1 MRRIKIGMILTFAL
15 MISTPLVLQLLGVN
29 LNAKNA
35 ENRKLKASPTF
46 SLAQSKA
53 ETGVP
58 RKVLGAYRDVIHFK
72 NAYDKY
78 YKDNFVLKNWLFRS
92 YYFIQNDFFGVD
104 PIPQKVVQGTNGWLF
119 LGDSYSNVIT
129 ESKAIVSF
137 EKEELNQIKTMLL
150 KKKAWLD
157 ERNIDFYVA
166 VAPNKHSIYGEELP
180 IKKGNKTTKLEQLK
194 AILESEDLDFIDL
207 SDAFPD
213 KPKRRLYHKTNT
225 HWNDYG
231 AYWGYKALFVKI
243 MEKYPSLEM
252 LNLEDFEMVTE
263 ISNQEDLT
271 GMLGINIEEER
282 IILNNS
288 NEIAQK
294 ISSTLPIPP
303 NKKNYVFHYSSIINQ
318 IKVLT
323 FRDSFFTTLMKFM
336 KENFGES
343 VYIWDRFSEGVVEAE
358 KPNIVIWEIVE
369 RDLDLLLLP

>member
-1 MRRIKIGMILTFAL
+1 MILTFAL

-35 ENRKLKASPTF
+35 ENRKLKARPAF
-46 SLAQSKA
+46 SLAQTKA
-53 ETGVP
+53 GEGVP

-137 EKEELNQIKTMLL
+137 EEDELNKIKTMLL

-194 AILESEDLDFIDL
+194 AIFESEALDFIDL

-213 KPKRRLYHKTNT
+213 KSEGRLYHKTNT

-231 AYWGYKALFVKI
+231 AYWGYKALLSKI
-243 MEKYPSLEM
+243 IEKYPSLEM
-252 LNLEDFEMVTE
+252 PNLEDFEMGTE
-263 ISNQEDLT
+263 LSNQEDLT

-282 IILNNS
+282 IILKNS

-294 ISSTLPIPP
+294 ISSTLSVPP
-303 NKKNYVFHYSSIINQ
+303 NKKNYVFHYSSTINQ

-343 VYIWDRFSEGVVEAE
+343 VYIWDKFNEVVVETE
-358 KPNIVIWEIVE
+358 KPNIVVWEIVE